1 VIAGRVPCDARRGQH
16 RPARNCTGGEPK
28 SLCHAQGQPKCLRGR
43 DGLGQP
49 SSVADGQLEWLG
61 NAIGS
66 PILAAKRRCLE
77 QALAGPLAWSG
88 AALGK
93 GCNYFFGSERVA
105 ANACTIMTH
114 HSILRTRHSGAAFL
128 SSNIVP
134 HVFHSTH
141 QSCTI
146 HDTNQ
151 NNKQKHSPLTRTHPT
166 ISTCR

>member
-1 VIAGRVPCDARRGQH
+1 MIAGRVSCDARRGQQH
-16 RPARNCTGGEPK
+16 PARNCTGGEPK

-77 QALAGPLAWSG
+77 QALAGSFAWRVE

-93 GCNYFFGSERVA
+93 GRNYFFGSERVA
-105 ANACTIMTH
+105 CECMH
-114 HSILRTRHSGAAFL
+114 H
-128 SSNIVP
+128 
-134 HVFHSTH
+134 
-141 QSCTI
+141 
-146 HDTNQ
+146 HDTPLHTTLWGSFSFIKYCSTCFSHIRAARYTDTHKNNQ
-151 NNKQKHSPLTRTHPT
+151 LKHSPSTR
-166 ISTCR
+166 R